1 MKTYLVCCGPNGRA
15 VLVGKSETEPVAGQA
30 IRLVQVRMVL
40 YWDRQCGGLLG
51 LAARGPKGETR
62 ITAPVPSHG
71 DECVR
76 QWLEC
81 APEAAAALDAWPS
94 A

>member
-1 MKTYLVCCGPNGRA
+1 MKTYIVCCGTNGRA
-15 VLVGKSETEPVAGQA
+15 VIVGRCDREPVAGQPV
-30 IRLVQVRMVL
+30 RLEQARMVL
-40 YWDRQCGGLLG
+40 YWDRNCGGLLG
-51 LAARGPKGETR
+51 LAARGPRGATR
-62 ITAPVPSHG
+62 ITAAVPSHG

-81 APEAAAALDAWPS
+81 TPEAAAAFDGWVA